1 MSKVLQ
7 LALGIL
13 AAIGG
18 FVDIGDLVFATQ
30 AGAKFGYALVWAL
43 AIGVLGIVV
52 YAEMSGRVAAVAR
65 RPVFEIVRQRLGFG
79 LGLTTLVGSLAFTL
93 LTLAAELGGVA
104 LILQLLLDA
113 GYPLL
118 VIGAALV
125 VGVSIWLLPFEW
137 IERIFGFGGLLLIV
151 YVVASLKLHPD
162 WGDVGNGFVPHIK
175 GSAVYLYFVVGL
187 MAAALMP
194 YEVYFYSSGAIEER
208 WTDKDV
214 KLNRINAIL
223 GFGVGGMLALAII
236 AASTETFFG
245 TGVEPEFIGTTA
257 LAAQIPLGEAGLLLA
272 AGGILFAV
280 AGAAIDTTFAA
291 AYSLAQFCG
300 WEWGKYKTPKGAP
313 RFTLAWMALLLLGFV
328 IVESGVDPLQLT
340 EYAVV
345 LSVVALPLTYV
356 PILLMGRDR
365 LFMGDYA
372 NGRLS
377 SALGWIYLVV
387 ITIIAIA
394 AIPLLIATN
403 AGGG

>member
-30 AGAKFGYALVWAL
+30 AGAKFGYGLLWAL

-65 RPVFEIVRQRLGFG
+65 RPVFDIVRQRLGFG

-118 VIGAALV
+118 VIGAALI

-194 YEVYFYSSGAIEER
+194 YEVYFYSSGAVEER
-208 WTDKDV
+208 WTEKDV

-236 AASTETFFG
+236 AASAETFFG

-313 RFTLAWMALLLLGFV
+313 RFTLAWMAFLLLGFV

-387 ITIIAIA
+387 ITIIAVA